1 MPQATFI
8 NLPVRDLDRSIGFF
22 AALGFSFDENMTDE
36 RATAMIITDQS
47 YAMLLTEPFFKTFTD
62 RDIADATKT
71 TEVITALSVGSRE
84 EVDEVIGKAR
94 SAGSPH
100 IREPYED
107 GPMYGGS
114 FADPDGHL
122 WEVFHFPMD

>member
-8 NLPVRDLDRSIGFF
+8 NLPVRDLDRSIAFF
-22 AALGFSFDENMTDE
+22 TALGFSFDENMTDE

-62 RDIADATKT
+62 KEIADAGKT
-71 TEVITALSVGSRE
+71 TEVITALSVESRE
-84 EVDEVIGKAR
+84 KVDELIGQAR
-94 SAGSPH
+94 SAGAPH
-100 IREPYED
+100 VGEPAEN

-122 WEVFHFPMD
+122 WEVFHFPMG